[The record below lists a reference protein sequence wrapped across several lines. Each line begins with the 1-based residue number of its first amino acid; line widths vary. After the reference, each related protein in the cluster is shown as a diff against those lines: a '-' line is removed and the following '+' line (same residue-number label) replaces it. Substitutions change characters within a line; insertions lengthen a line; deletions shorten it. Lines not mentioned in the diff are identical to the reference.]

1 LDLGE
6 NIEAELGLGE
16 GEEVFRPGLGY
27 YPGDGEHGVRDDSDS
42 VQEIPQE
49 DDVSRVSIEFS
60 FLELSIGGRN
70 DGVFSLLRTG
80 VDACYKS
87 A

>member
-49 DDVSRVSIEFS
+49 DDVSRVF
-60 FLELSIGGRN
+60 N
-70 DGVFSLLRTG
+70 
-80 VDACYKS
+80 
-87 A
+87 